1 MKQSHTT
8 VLERNTEWKGRFET
22 EPYEAG
28 WAGEAIFFVRV
39 LEASAAYIDADAQ
52 VQISP
57 DGIHW
62 ANEWSTLSIDAAGGD
77 DLLPGI
83 PFRQLAALGRRAA
96 GGRGRQGD
104 GLSGVEGVG

>member
-8 VLERNTEWKGRFET
+8 VLERNTEWTGRFET

-28 WAGEAIFFVRV
+28 WASEAIFFVRV
-39 LEASAAYIDADAQ
+39 LSVEGSLVDVRAD

-62 ANEWSTLSIDAAGGD
+62 CREGSDLEIISDIEMTHSRVSHFGSWLRLVGELPAGVAVKVIVY
-77 DLLPGI
+77 LVLK
-83 PFRQLAALGRRAA
+83 
-96 GGRGRQGD
+96 
-104 GLSGVEGVG
+104 E